1 MSERQAQQGDGEVA
15 TCHVCGQT
23 FDSQLELSEH
33 LKDMHPED
41 VLPNPDPADAQA
53 SER

>member
-41 VLPNPDPADAQA
+41 VLPNPDPADARA